1 VTGLEQKE
9 RRVMSTIR
17 LMVGAILSLGI
28 SLAGSTVSATAG
40 CLDDIKAAGVLKV
53 GNGLMGL
60 KPYAWQLGDGT
71 HTGFEKEMLDYV
83 ANKLGVKHEY
93 VVTEWTSLIPG
104 LKSKRWDIIWSGMAK
119 TQERMQGGGID
130 YTEPY
135 FLIFDRII
143 VLKDSGIKGLADLK
157 GKTLASTLGT
167 MDSVVGHSLV
177 DAGHAAKIID
187 FNTFGEPFLALRN
200 KDADAVIL
208 DETAYLAQRADMP
221 DLTVV
226 GDPLYYIPK
235 PEWKEAE
242 EKSDYRLGALGVG
255 VRLDCGDLKDAI
267 SSAIAEMDKDGTR
280 RKILES
286 YGIWSDDQAKMK
298 KN

>member
-1 VTGLEQKE
+1 MGT
-9 RRVMSTIR
+9 TR
-17 LMVGAILSLGI
+17 LMAGAVLSLWMV
-28 SLAGSTVSATAG
+28 LAGWTVDANAG
-40 CLDDIKAAGVLKV
+40 CLDDIKAAGVIKV

-60 KPYAWQLGDGT
+60 KPYAWQLGDGS

-83 ANKLGVKHEY
+83 ANKLGVKPEY

-208 DETAYLAQRADMP
+208 DETAYLAQRGDMP
-221 DLTVV
+221 DLTAV

-242 EKSDYRLGALGVG
+242 EKSDYRLGALAVG
-255 VRLDCGDLKDAI
+255 VRLECGDLKDAI
-267 SSAIAEMDKDGTR
+267 STAIAEMDKDGTR
-280 RKILES
+280 RKILEK